1 VAQTGELAR
10 PALAADDGGRRA
22 ATRLCKPLRMTESC
36 CRTDRLGYDD
46 FDTETRERRAGGPL
60 DLRATSEGR
69 RHVAEANYRTFYF

>member
-1 VAQTGELAR
+1 
-10 PALAADDGGRRA
+10 
-22 ATRLCKPLRMTESC
+22 MTESC